1 MTDERIRTNDD
12 KDETIAKV
20 MEVARSMAP
29 KPRKVFKFLGF
40 EIKADLNLNT
50 AISLVSLL
58 GMLGGALWVGFN
70 FVNKPLAN
78 ELALNQVRRE
88 IGYPGQ
94 PGYVPGTVKG
104 LARRIDALEQALDR
118 NHAENIQ
125 SLQQLNSTL
134 QQQGA
139 ENAKRFDRLDT
150 RIDRL
155 VESETRHPR

>member
-1 MTDERIRTNDD
+1 MTDDRIRTNDD
-12 KDETIAKV
+12 KDDTIARV
-20 MEVARSMAP
+20 MEVAKALAP
-29 KPRKVFKFLGF
+29 TPRKVFKFLGF

-78 ELALNQVRRE
+78 EIALKQVRME

-104 LARRIDALEQALDR
+104 LSRRMDALEQSLDR
-118 NHAENIQ
+118 NHNENMQ
-125 SLQQLNSTL
+125 SMQQLNSTL
-134 QQQGA
+134 QEQGV

-155 VESETRHPR
+155 VESESRHPR